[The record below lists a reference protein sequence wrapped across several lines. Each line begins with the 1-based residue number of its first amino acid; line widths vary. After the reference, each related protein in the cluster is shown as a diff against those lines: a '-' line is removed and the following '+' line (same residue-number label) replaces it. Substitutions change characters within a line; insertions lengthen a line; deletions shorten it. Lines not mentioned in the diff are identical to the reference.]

1 LLSLWPNFFLESKWF
16 SWNPRQWKNQIRLHK
31 KVVPILKYVPSGK
44 WFINDNKITRKA
56 ASNFSWSLIAFGYN
70 NKKQFI
76 MHNRQHT
83 DQYGTKFFYF
93 SVFSPC
99 CTLLTKVRK
108 CALLT
113 SLRVCDFFVGICK
126 TECKLSCGD
135 LCFGVKI
142 HQTFLWISMWS

>member
-1 LLSLWPNFFLESKWF
+1 MYCRLMCRTQIVFEVAFQCLSNIVFFQSFHFGLRITKVEEDF
-16 SWNPRQWKNQIRLHK
+16 HENPRQLKNSNSTSWKSCPHSE
-31 KVVPILKYVPSGK
+31 VPPGK

-83 DQYGTKFFYF
+83 DQYGTKVFYF

-99 CTLLTKVRK
+99 LYTPDK
-108 CALLT
+108 
-113 SLRVCDFFVGICK
+113 S
-126 TECKLSCGD
+126 
-135 LCFGVKI
+135 
-142 HQTFLWISMWS
+142 